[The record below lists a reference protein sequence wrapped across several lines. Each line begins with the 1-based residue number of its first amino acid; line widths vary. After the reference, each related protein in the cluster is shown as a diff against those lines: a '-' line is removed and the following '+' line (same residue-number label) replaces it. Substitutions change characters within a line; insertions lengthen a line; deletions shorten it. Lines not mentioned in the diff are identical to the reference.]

1 MSIFLDRPI
10 KNVPHDF
17 ASGTDVATASR
28 RRTDVLY
35 YTTSIKW
42 SSTVTNRLMFEA
54 AWGAMAN
61 GINFIYQ
68 PGIQKERGTAEWY
81 ATASRQ
87 DIVLNTRT
95 VAAQPEQ
102 HDYPYI
108 YMAQSSA
115 TYVTGSHSLKTGF
128 QWRYGPYW
136 RDYSANADLVQRY
149 SSGVPDSVT
158 VYNTPT
164 HPRYRLNADV
174 GVYVQDSWKIQAAD
188 VNPGIRFEYFN
199 SQIDA
204 RSIEPGRF
212 IGLRQFP
219 EVADLPNWFNVAPRF
234 AAVYDLT
241 GDVKTALK
249 FSLNKYNLNDTTDFA
264 ARYDAASL
272 QSDTRNWRDCDYLP
286 GTSTCSGRVLADQR
300 RQHRPGQRDRS
311 EQQRTL
317 RRRAGAARGSGHSS
331 ASTTSNTAS
340 ASITRCCRC
349 WRSARRGI
357 DAPGTTWSGRTTCSW
372 RRPSTRRSTSPSPL
386 NGEIITVYNLDRSKQ
401 GLVDALDTNGVDRS
415 KTRRTY
421 DGLEVN
427 FSARLPKGGS
437 VFGGWSAD
445 KNVSVACELDNPNF
459 ASDPSTAT
467 PWSYRYCDQ
476 SAQSMPFRNDFKVTG
491 AYPLPLDMQVGATWA
506 SYAGD
511 QLRVNWSVPA
521 NLFPGGRTQSVT
533 IDLIPPGSKF
543 LERWNQVDLS
553 LRKLFNMQRTQ
564 LNISL
569 DMFNVLNSNVVLS
582 ETQAYGPALGNPTS
596 ILQPRLLRIS
606 GSVKF

>member
-1 MSIFLDRPI
+1 
-10 KNVPHDF
+10 
-17 ASGTDVATASR
+17 
-28 RRTDVLY
+28 
-35 YTTSIKW
+35 
-42 SSTVTNRLMFEA
+42 MFEA

-68 PGIQKERGTAEWY
+68 PGIHKEPGTPEWY

-164 HPRYRLNADV
+164 HPRYHLNADV
-174 GVYVQDSWKIQAAD
+174 GVYVQDSWKIQRLTAQPGHPIRVLQFADRRPFNRAGPVHRLTPVRGGSGSAELVQRRAA
-188 VNPGIRFEYFN
+188 VRGCVRFDGRLAHGVEVQPEQIQ
-199 SQIDA
+199 SQRYD
-204 RSIEPGRF
+204 
-212 IGLRQFP
+212 GLRRR
-219 EVADLPNWFNVAPRF
+219 A
-234 AAVYDLT
+234 
-241 GDVKTALK
+241 
-249 FSLNKYNLNDTTDFA
+249 TTPPAFKA
-264 ARYDAASL
+264 IR
-272 QSDTRNWRDCDYLP
+272 RNWRDCDYLP
-286 GTSTCSGRVLADQR
+286 GTSTCSGRVLATNGDNIAQDNEIGPSNNSR
-300 RQHRPGQRDRS
+300 FGAAPA
-311 EQQRTL
+311 
-317 RRRAGAARGSGHSS
+317 RRADADIRRVYNLEYSVGVDHQVLPMLAVGA
-331 ASTTSNTAS
+331 
-340 ASITRCCRC
+340 
-349 WRSARRGI
+349 
-357 DAPGTTWSGRTTCSW
+357 SW
-372 RRPSTRRSTSPSPL
+372 YRRSWYNLEWQDNLLVAPSDYAPFDVVSPL
-386 NGEIITVYNLDRSKQ
+386 DGEIITVYNLDRSKQ
-401 GLVDALDTNGVDRS
+401 GLVDALDTNGMDRS

-459 ASDPSTAT
+459 ASDPATAT

-564 LNISL
+564 FNISL

-606 GSVKF
+606 GGVKF